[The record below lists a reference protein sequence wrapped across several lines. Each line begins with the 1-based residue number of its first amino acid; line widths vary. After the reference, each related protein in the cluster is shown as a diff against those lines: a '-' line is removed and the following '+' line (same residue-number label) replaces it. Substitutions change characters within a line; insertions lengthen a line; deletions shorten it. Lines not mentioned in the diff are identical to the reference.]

1 MEGTDIDG
9 HIDENIAHDHSYYG
23 NGHSAP
29 QGGGGSAIAGT
40 TRIVKTYDNENQ
52 KNGTYYTY
60 QAATS
65 GSGGSTYAKDN
76 TNVPDS
82 FCPLGWQLPYGGTGG
97 DYYVQSRSWNNLM
110 TVYNYDNNVT
120 GQNSAGSYPL
130 SIILAGYF
138 FFTTSRLYNQGNDA
152 QYATATSRTENYAFI
167 YYIGWNENKNTR
179 TQHKQEAGTTRYV
192 YPSSTA
198 RWKEQTLI
206 QITLTVTKTIILPS
220 TAMGVQ
226 MAGGQAVKEVR
237 HKHVQLA

>member
-1 MEGTDIDG
+1 MAGTDIDG
-9 HIDENIAHDHSYYG
+9 HIDGNIAHDHSYYG

-60 QAATS
+60 QAVTS

-82 FCPLGWQLPYGGTGG
+82 FCPLGWQLPYGGTDG

-110 TVYNYDNNVT
+110 TTYNYGNNVT

-152 QYATATSRTENYAFI
+152 QYATATSRTESYAFI

-179 TQHKQEAGTTRYV
+179 TQYKQEAGTARCV
-192 YPSSTA
+192 YSSSTA
-198 RWKEQTLI
+198 RWQEQMLLCWQ
-206 QITLTVTKTIILPS
+206 QIEQLAIHTMEEGAIMNSIILQEYH
-220 TAMGVQ
+220 AQ
-226 MAGGQAVKEVR
+226 
-237 HKHVQLA
+237 